1 MQINPITLEPLP
13 TQHQETAALNALVF
27 ADYYKRLRLLALSVF
42 EWQNLPESMDARFL
56 ESCLYWYGKAA
67 LIKDDVLGFIN
78 TKCTPSESLNIY
90 GEATSYNCYSTGYNK
105 DYALDDMVF
114 VRNNLEMLPT
124 DSTIQLF
131 AQRLYEAERTID
143 VNIKAQKTP
152 VIIICEEKQRL
163 TLKNIYTQFTG
174 NEPVI
179 YGKKG
184 LDSDGINVLR
194 TDAPFVSDKLE
205 EYTRN
210 VWSEALSFL
219 GINNVMTEKKE
230 RLVTGEVEAN
240 NQLIDLS
247 AQTMLLTRQLACD
260 KFNRLYPGHDISVRQ
275 RTYQEVIEK
284 LGGASN
290 GEVYDGAENTDKERL

>member
-1 MQINPITLEPLP
+1 MLNPITLQPVP
-13 TQHQETAALNALVF
+13 TQFEEAAGMNAAVF
-27 ADYYKRLRLLALSVF
+27 GDYYKRLRLLALSVF
-42 EWQNLPESMDARFL
+42 EWENLPDSMSARFL

-67 LIKDDVLGFIN
+67 IVKDDTLGIIN

-90 GEATSYNCYSTGYNK
+90 GEATEYHCYSTGY
-105 DYALDDMVF
+105 DADFPLDNMVY
-114 VRNNLEMLPT
+114 VRNNYEALPT

-152 VIIICEEKQRL
+152 VIILCDEKQRL
-163 TLKNIYTQFTG
+163 TLKNVYEKFDG

-179 YGKKG
+179 FGKKG
-184 LDSDGINVLR
+184 LDIDDIRTLR
-194 TDAPFVSDKLE
+194 TDAPFVADKLR
-205 EYTRN
+205 EYTRD

-247 AQTMLLTRQLACD
+247 AQVMLLTRQQAAEQ
-260 KFNRLYPGHDISVRQ
+260 FNKLYPGHNVSVRQ
-275 RTYQEVIEK
+275 RSYQEIIKK
-284 LGGASN
+284 LGGAQN
-290 GEVYDGAENTDKERL
+290 GEVHNGAADTVEE

>member
-1 MQINPITLEPLP
+1 MLNPITLQPVP
-13 TQHQETAALNALVF
+13 TQFEEAAGMNAAVF
-27 ADYYKRLRLLALSVF
+27 GDYYKRLRLLALSVF
-42 EWQNLPESMDARFL
+42 EWENLPDSMSARFL

-67 LIKDDVLGFIN
+67 IVKDDTLGIIN

-90 GEATSYNCYSTGYNK
+90 GEATEYHCYSTGY
-105 DYALDDMVF
+105 DADFALGDMVY
-114 VRNNLEMLPT
+114 VRNNLEALPT
-124 DSTIQLF
+124 DSTIQIF

-152 VIIICEEKQRL
+152 VFILCDEKQRL
-163 TLKNIYTQFTG
+163 TLKNVYEKFDG

-179 YGKKG
+179 FGKKG
-184 LDSDGINVLR
+184 LDADDIKTLR
-194 TDAPFVSDKLE
+194 TDAPFVADKLE
-205 EYTRN
+205 EYKRN

-247 AQTMLLTRQLACD
+247 AQVMLLTRQLAAEQ
-260 KFNRLYPGHDISVRQ
+260 FNKLYPGYNISVRQ
-275 RTYQEVIEK
+275 RSYQELIKK
-284 LGGASN
+284 LGGADN
-290 GEVYDGAENTDKERL
+290 GEVHDGAADTTQE